1 MEEYKIRD
9 LTSEEIE
16 CRIGNI
22 TAKGLTLLLYKTAR
36 TDIKILNETF
46 GSMNWQCEYK
56 EIKNNIYC
64 GISIFDNVKK
74 EWITK
79 WDCGTESDF
88 GDKEKAEASD
98 AFKRAGF
105 KWGIG
110 IELYT
115 APFIFISKT
124 NCNIVNNKCY
134 DKFLVEKIIIENKS
148 ITALAIKNISKNIR
162 AFVWQNK

>member
-16 CRIGNI
+16 CRIGTI

-46 GSMNWQCEYK
+46 GQMNWQCNYK

-105 KWGIG
+105 KWGVG

-115 APFIFISKT
+115 APFIFIPKA

-134 DKFLVEKIIIENKS
+134 DKFLVEKIIIENKI

-162 AFVWQNK
+162 AFIWQNK

>member
-1 MEEYKIRD
+1 
-9 LTSEEIE
+9 
-16 CRIGNI
+16 
-22 TAKGLTLLLYKTAR
+22 
-36 TDIKILNETF
+36 
-46 GSMNWQCEYK
+46 MNWQCNYK
-56 EIKNNIYC
+56 KIKNNIYC
-64 GISIFDNVKK
+64 GISIFDNEKK

-115 APFIFISKT
+115 APFIFVPKT

>member
-46 GSMNWQCEYK
+46 GPMNWQCEYK

-98 AFKRAGF
+98 AFKRAGV

-115 APFIFISKT
+115 APFIFIPKA
-124 NCNIVNNKCY
+124 NCNIINNKCY
-134 DKFLVEKIIIENKS
+134 DKFLVEKIIIENKI